1 MRKNLL
7 LVLTLAA
14 SAFMGACSSDEF
26 ESSDV
31 SVIPP
36 STTAEAD
43 ESLFPVEGG
52 GKLVSSNG
60 ADALNVLLKSPSFKM
75 ENATT
80 LHNAVITQEQWDEIK
95 AYVDKNLR
103 VEGND
108 LATYNNVFRWCFD
121 SLNYSYDDAGLEP
134 YDVFTKRRC
143 VCQGYANLCKTML
156 LTQGIPA
163 FGVNGW
169 LGTLGAHAWLYAYD
183 GKNWHV
189 SDPTNNME
197 FLMKDVSKYKNK
209 LMVERTEIEL
219 FEDENFGYNY
229 NESRLNVCRVKQCE
243 KEALTVPF
251 AEAGYKIGSFLLEEP
266 LPANIR
272 QIYFGTNI
280 QSLGTQGYPLFGKDA
295 NVEEV
300 FIAPKNN
307 YLSSQDGVVYRGK
320 GTNLYYI
327 PSGIRR
333 LVLKPMKVIGK
344 NTVYDKPNL
353 EEIVISEGTT
363 TVEDYAF
370 ESCPS
375 LKRVYVPQS
384 VTNFSKDAIYRC
396 SDDVEILRVSTGIHH
411 VTM

>member
-1 MRKNLL
+1 MKKTLL
-7 LVLTLAA
+7 FAFALTV
-14 SAFMGACSSDEF
+14 SAFFAACSSDDLDTNVVNVMPPAV
-26 ESSDV
+26 SS
-31 SVIPP
+31 
-36 STTAEAD
+36 EANQ
-43 ESLFPVEGG
+43 SLFPEEG
-52 GKLVSSNG
+52 KAKMVSKNG
-60 ADALNVLLKSPSFKM
+60 AEALFALLKSPKFNM
-75 ENATT
+75 EAATK
-80 LHNAVITQEQWDEIK
+80 LHNATITDSQWNAIK
-95 AYVDKNLR
+95 EYVDKNLK
-103 VEGND
+103 G
-108 LATYNNVFRWCFD
+108 ATETETYKRIFKWCHD
-121 SLNYSYDDAGLEP
+121 SLTYTHDGPSLEP
-134 YDVFTKRRC
+134 YDVFTNRRC
-143 VCQGYANLCKTML
+143 ICQGYANLCKTML

-163 FGVNGW
+163 FGVNGS

-251 AEAGYKIGSFLLEEP
+251 AVAGYKIGSFLLEDP

-280 QSLGTQGYPLFGKDA
+280 QSLGTQGYPLFGRA
-295 NVEEV
+295 NSVEEAFV
-300 FIAPKNN
+300 APGNR
-307 YLSSQDGVVYRGK
+307 LISSQDGVIYHGT
-320 GTNLYYI
+320 GTNVYYI
-327 PSGIRR
+327 PTAIHR

-384 VTNFSKDAIYRC
+384 VTNFSKDALYRC
-396 SDDVEILRVSTGIHH
+396 PDDVEILRVSTGIHH

>member
-1 MRKNLL
+1 MKKTLL
-7 LVLTLAA
+7 FAFALTV
-14 SAFMGACSSDEF
+14 SAFFAACSSDDLDTTVVNVMPPAV
-26 ESSDV
+26 SS
-31 SVIPP
+31 
-36 STTAEAD
+36 EANQ
-43 ESLFPVEGG
+43 SLFPEEG
-52 GKLVSSNG
+52 KAKMVSKNG
-60 ADALNVLLKSPSFKM
+60 AEALFALLKSPNFNM
-75 ENATT
+75 EAATK
-80 LHNAVITQEQWDEIK
+80 LHNATITDSQWNAIK
-95 AYVDKNLR
+95 EYVDKNLK
-103 VEGND
+103 G
-108 LATYNNVFRWCFD
+108 ATETETYKRIFKWCHD
-121 SLNYSYDDAGLEP
+121 SLTYTHDGPSLEP
-134 YDVFTKRRC
+134 YDVFTNRRC
-143 VCQGYANLCKTML
+143 ICQGYANLCKTML

-163 FGVNGW
+163 FGVNGS

-251 AEAGYKIGSFLLEEP
+251 AVAGYKIGSFLLEEP

-384 VTNFSKDAIYRC
+384 VTNFSKDALYRC
-396 SDDVEILRVSTGIHH
+396 PDDVEILRVSTGIHH

>member
-1 MRKNLL
+1 MKKTLL
-7 LVLTLAA
+7 FAFALTI
-14 SAFMGACSSDEF
+14 SAFFAACSSDDLDTTVVNVMPPAV
-26 ESSDV
+26 SS
-31 SVIPP
+31 
-36 STTAEAD
+36 EANQ
-43 ESLFPVEGG
+43 SLFPEEG
-52 GKLVSSNG
+52 KAKMVSKNG
-60 ADALNVLLKSPSFKM
+60 AEALFALLKSPNFNM
-75 ENATT
+75 EAATK
-80 LHNAVITQEQWDEIK
+80 LHNATITDSQWNAIK
-95 AYVDKNLR
+95 EYVDKNLKGTT
-103 VEGND
+103 ETE
-108 LATYNNVFRWCFD
+108 TYKRIFKWCHD
-121 SLNYSYDDAGLEP
+121 SLTYTHDGPSLEP
-134 YDVFTKRRC
+134 YDVFTNRRC
-143 VCQGYANLCKTML
+143 ICQGYANLCKTML

-163 FGVNGW
+163 FGVNGS

-251 AEAGYKIGSFLLEEP
+251 AVAGYKIGSFLLEEP

-327 PSGIRR
+327 SSGIRR

-375 LKRVYVPQS
+375 LKRIYVPQS
-384 VTNFSKDAIYRC
+384 VTSFAKDALYRC
-396 SDDVEILRVSTGIHH
+396 PDDVEILKGSTGIHH
-411 VTM
+411 VKM

>member
-36 STTAEAD
+36 TTTAEAD

-121 SLNYSYDDAGLEP
+121 SLTYSYDDAGLEP

-163 FGVNGW
+163 FGVNGYYAAY
-169 LGTLGAHAWLYAYD
+169 GAHAWLYAYVD
-183 GKNWHV
+183 KIWRV
-189 SDPTNNME
+189 CDPTGYRQHGMSELN
-197 FLMKDVSKYKNK
+197 KYKND
-209 LMVERTEIEL
+209 LLVQRTEIEI

-229 NESRLNVCRVKQCE
+229 DEYRLNVCRVKKCNG
-243 KEALTVPF
+243 EALTVPF
-251 AEAGYKIGSFLLEEP
+251 SVAGFKISSFLLEHS
-266 LPANIR
+266 LPSNVR
-272 QIYFGTNI
+272 QLYFGTNI
-280 QSLGTQGYPLFGKDA
+280 QSLGTQGYPLFGRA
-295 NVEEV
+295 NSVEEAFV
-300 FIAPKNN
+300 APGNR
-307 YLSSQDGVVYRGK
+307 LISSQDGVIYHGT
-320 GTNLYYI
+320 GTNVYYI
-327 PSGIRR
+327 PTAIRR

-344 NTVYDKPNL
+344 NTVYDLPNL

-363 TVEDYAF
+363 TVESYAF

-375 LKRVYVPQS
+375 LKRIYVPQS
-384 VTNFSKDAIYRC
+384 VTSFAKDALYRC
-396 SDDVEILRVSTGIHH
+396 PDDVEILKVSTGIHH

>member
-1 MRKNLL
+1 MKKTLL
-7 LVLTLAA
+7 FAFALSV
-14 SAFMGACSSDEF
+14 SAFFAACSSDDLDTTVVNVMPPAV
-26 ESSDV
+26 SS
-31 SVIPP
+31 
-36 STTAEAD
+36 EANQ
-43 ESLFPVEGG
+43 SLFPEEG
-52 GKLVSSNG
+52 KAKMVSKNG
-60 ADALNVLLKSPSFKM
+60 AEALFALLKSPKFNM
-75 ENATT
+75 EAATK
-80 LHNAVITQEQWDEIK
+80 LHNATITDSQWNAIK
-95 AYVDKNLR
+95 EYVDKNLK
-103 VEGND
+103 G
-108 LATYNNVFRWCFD
+108 ATETETYKRIFKWCHD
-121 SLNYSYDDAGLEP
+121 SLTYTHDGPSLEP
-134 YDVFTKRRC
+134 YDVFTNRRC
-143 VCQGYANLCKTML
+143 ICQGYANLCKTML

-163 FGVNGW
+163 FGVNGS

-251 AEAGYKIGSFLLEEP
+251 AVAGYKIGSFLLEEP

-375 LKRVYVPQS
+375 LKRIYVPQS
-384 VTNFSKDAIYRC
+384 VTNFSKDALYRC
-396 SDDVEILRVSTGIHH
+396 PDDVEILRVSTGIHH

>member
-1 MRKNLL
+1 MKKTLL
-7 LVLTLAA
+7 FAFALTV
-14 SAFMGACSSDEF
+14 SAFFAACSSDDLDTNVVNVMPPAV
-26 ESSDV
+26 SS
-31 SVIPP
+31 
-36 STTAEAD
+36 EANQ
-43 ESLFPVEGG
+43 SLFPEEG
-52 GKLVSSNG
+52 KAKMVSKNG
-60 ADALNVLLKSPSFKM
+60 AEALFALLKSPKFNM
-75 ENATT
+75 EAATK
-80 LHNAVITQEQWDEIK
+80 LHNATITDSQWNAIK
-95 AYVDKNLR
+95 EYVDKNLK
-103 VEGND
+103 G
-108 LATYNNVFRWCFD
+108 ATETETYKRIFKWCHD
-121 SLNYSYDDAGLEP
+121 SLTYTHDGPSLEP
-134 YDVFTKRRC
+134 YDVFTNRRC
-143 VCQGYANLCKTML
+143 ICQGYANLCKTML

-163 FGVNGW
+163 FGVNGS

-189 SDPTNNME
+189 SDQTNNME

-251 AEAGYKIGSFLLEEP
+251 AVAGYKIGSFLLEEP

>member
-26 ESSDV
+26 ETSAV
-31 SVIPP
+31 SVTPP
-36 STTAEAD
+36 TTTAEAD
-43 ESLFPVEGG
+43 ESLFPIEGG

-121 SLNYSYDDAGLEP
+121 SLTYSYDDAGLEP

-163 FGVNGW
+163 FGVNGYYAAY
-169 LGTLGAHAWLYAYD
+169 GAHAWLYAYVD
-183 GKNWHV
+183 KIWRV
-189 SDPTNNME
+189 CDPTGYREHGMSELN
-197 FLMKDVSKYKNK
+197 KYKND
-209 LMVERTEIEL
+209 LLVQRTEIEI

-229 NESRLNVCRVKQCE
+229 DEYRLNVCRVKKCNG
-243 KEALTVPF
+243 EALTVPF
-251 AEAGYKIGSFLLEEP
+251 SVAGFKISSFLLEHS
-266 LPANIR
+266 LPSNVR
-272 QIYFGTNI
+272 QLYFGTNI
-280 QSLGTQGYPLFGKDA
+280 QSLGTQGYPLFGRA
-295 NVEEV
+295 NSVEEAFV
-300 FIAPKNN
+300 APGNR
-307 YLSSQDGVVYRGK
+307 LISSQDGVIYHGT
-320 GTNLYYI
+320 GTNVYYI
-327 PSGIRR
+327 PTAIRR

-344 NTVYDKPNL
+344 NTVYDLPQL